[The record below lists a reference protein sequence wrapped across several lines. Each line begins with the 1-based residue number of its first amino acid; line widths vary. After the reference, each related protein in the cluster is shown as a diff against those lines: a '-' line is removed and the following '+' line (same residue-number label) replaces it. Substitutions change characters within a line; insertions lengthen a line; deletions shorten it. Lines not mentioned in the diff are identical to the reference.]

1 MGIIITVANQK
12 GGVGKTTTAIN
23 MSAALAEKGKKILLV
38 DIDSQGNTTSGL
50 GVEKNELENTTYEL
64 MLGEA
69 EVENCLIH
77 TEYKDLD
84 ILPSNVDMAAAEIE
98 LLDEEDRE
106 FKLRHILRPLKKQ
119 YDFIIV
125 DCPPSLNI
133 LTVNAMT
140 AADSILVPIQCEY
153 YALEGLSQLLY
164 TIELVKERL
173 NPGLTIEG
181 ILFTMYDS
189 RVRLSGQVVQNVK
202 ANLKERIF
210 KTMIPRNVRLA
221 EAPSHGKPVSLYAR
235 FSSGTRAYRN
245 FAKELIALH
254 ANDPKEADEEEVAS
268 KDVYTDDILGLEE
281 NTETKTEAENKD
293 KEGIEAEA
301 GKDNSKESA
310 GDDEIKEAD
319 TSEAGKESEEDDKS
333 DETDN
338 KSEESGDKIEE
349 ADNKSEESDDKS
361 EEPGDKIEKTNE
373 NSDQGE
379 NGNEKNDDAEGS
391 KGSDGEPSD
400 LKEEVKSETDADTE
414 SEKSENEASSG
425 SDDMSSSDNTP
436 ETSDAEET
444 EAADEELQKNL
455 EAKEILKETVEAE
468 NEKETSVK
476 SKTKKKNK
484 DKK

>member
-202 ANLKERIF
+202 ANLKERMF

-254 ANDPKEADEEEVAS
+254 ANDPKEADEEEVSS

-281 NTETKTEAENKD
+281 KTETKTEAENKD
-293 KEGIEAEA
+293 KEGVEAEA

-310 GDDEIKEAD
+310 GDDEIKEVD

-361 EEPGDKIEKTNE
+361 EESDDKSEESDDKSEESDDKSEEPGDKIEKTDE
-373 NSDQGE
+373 NSNQGE

-414 SEKSENEASSG
+414 SEKSEN
-425 SDDMSSSDNTP
+425 
-436 ETSDAEET
+436 
-444 EAADEELQKNL
+444 
-455 EAKEILKETVEAE
+455 
-468 NEKETSVK
+468 
-476 SKTKKKNK
+476 K

>member
-254 ANDPKEADEEEVAS
+254 ANDPKEADEEEVFS

-293 KEGIEAEA
+293 KEGVEAET

-310 GDDEIKEAD
+310 GDDEIKEVD

-361 EEPGDKIEKTNE
+361 EESDDKSEEPGDKAEEAGNKSEEPGDKIEKTDE
-373 NSDQGE
+373 NSNQGE

-414 SEKSENEASSG
+414 SEKSEN
-425 SDDMSSSDNTP
+425 
-436 ETSDAEET
+436 
-444 EAADEELQKNL
+444 
-455 EAKEILKETVEAE
+455 
-468 NEKETSVK
+468 
-476 SKTKKKNK
+476 K

>member
-202 ANLKERIF
+202 ANLKERMF

-254 ANDPKEADEEEVAS
+254 ANDPKEADEEEVSS

-281 NTETKTEAENKD
+281 KTETKTEAENKD
-293 KEGIEAEA
+293 KEGVEAEA

-310 GDDEIKEAD
+310 GDDEIKEVD

-361 EEPGDKIEKTNE
+361 EESDDKSEESDDKSEEPGDKAEEAGNKSEEPGDKIEKTDE
-373 NSDQGE
+373 NSNQGE

-414 SEKSENEASSG
+414 SEKSEN
-425 SDDMSSSDNTP
+425 
-436 ETSDAEET
+436 
-444 EAADEELQKNL
+444 
-455 EAKEILKETVEAE
+455 
-468 NEKETSVK
+468 
-476 SKTKKKNK
+476 K

>member
-202 ANLKERIF
+202 ANLKERMF

-254 ANDPKEADEEEVAS
+254 ANDPKEADEEEVSS

-293 KEGIEAEA
+293 KEGVEAEA

-310 GDDEIKEAD
+310 GDDEIKEVD

-361 EEPGDKIEKTNE
+361 EESDDKSEESDDKSEEPGDKAEEAGNKSEEPGDKIEKTDE
-373 NSDQGE
+373 NSNQGE

-414 SEKSENEASSG
+414 SEKSEN
-425 SDDMSSSDNTP
+425 
-436 ETSDAEET
+436 
-444 EAADEELQKNL
+444 
-455 EAKEILKETVEAE
+455 
-468 NEKETSVK
+468 
-476 SKTKKKNK
+476 K

>member
-254 ANDPKEADEEEVAS
+254 ANDPKEADEEEVFS
-268 KDVYTDDILGLEE
+268 KDVHTDDILGLEE
-281 NTETKTEAENKD
+281 NTETKTEAANKD

-361 EEPGDKIEKTNE
+361 EEPGDKAEEAGNKSEEPGDKIEKTNE

-414 SEKSENEASSG
+414 SEKSEN
-425 SDDMSSSDNTP
+425 
-436 ETSDAEET
+436 
-444 EAADEELQKNL
+444 
-455 EAKEILKETVEAE
+455 
-468 NEKETSVK
+468 
-476 SKTKKKNK
+476 K

>member
-50 GVEKNELENTTYEL
+50 GVEKNELESTTYEL

-181 ILFTMYDS
+181 VLFTMYDS

-254 ANDPKEADEEEVAS
+254 ANDPKEADEEEVSS

-281 NTETKTEAENKD
+281 NTETKTEEENKD
-293 KEGIEAEA
+293 KAGVEAEA
-301 GKDNSKESA
+301 GKDDSKESA

-319 TSEAGKESEEDDKS
+319 TSEAGKESDEDDRS

-338 KSEESGDKIEE
+338 KSEESGAKIEE
-349 ADNKSEESDDKS
+349 ADDKSETDNKSEESDDKPEEPGDKTEEVENKS
-361 EEPGDKIEKTNE
+361 EEAGDKIEKTDE

-379 NGNEKNDDAEGS
+379 NGNENGNENEKNDDAEGS

-400 LKEEVKSETDADTE
+400 IKEDVKSETDADTE
-414 SEKSENEASSG
+414 SEKSE
-425 SDDMSSSDNTP
+425 
-436 ETSDAEET
+436 
-444 EAADEELQKNL
+444 
-455 EAKEILKETVEAE
+455 
-468 NEKETSVK
+468 KETSAK
-476 SKTKKKNK
+476 SKSKKKNK

>member
-254 ANDPKEADEEEVAS
+254 ANDPKEADEEEVFS

-281 NTETKTEAENKD
+281 NTKTKTEAENKD
-293 KEGIEAEA
+293 KEGVEAET

-310 GDDEIKEAD
+310 GDDEIKEVD

-361 EEPGDKIEKTNE
+361 EESDDKSEEPDDKAEEAGNKSEELGDKIEKTDE
-373 NSDQGE
+373 NSNQGE

-414 SEKSENEASSG
+414 SEKSEN
-425 SDDMSSSDNTP
+425 
-436 ETSDAEET
+436 
-444 EAADEELQKNL
+444 
-455 EAKEILKETVEAE
+455 
-468 NEKETSVK
+468 
-476 SKTKKKNK
+476 K

>member
-50 GVEKNELENTTYEL
+50 GIEKNELECTTYEL
-64 MLGEA
+64 MLGEKDT
-69 EVENCLIH
+69 ESSLIH
-77 TEYKDLD
+77 TEFKNLD

-98 LLDEEDRE
+98 LLDEDDRE
-106 FKLRHILRPLKKQ
+106 FKLRHILRPLKKD

-140 AADSILVPIQCEY
+140 AADSVLVPIQCEY

-173 NPGLTIEG
+173 NPELKIEG

-202 ANLKERIF
+202 ANLKEKIF
-210 KTMIPRNVRLA
+210 KTVIPRNVRLA

-245 FAKELIALH
+245 LAKELLNLH
-254 ANDPKEADEEEVAS
+254 ANDVEEKEEEEVAA

-281 NTETKTEAENKD
+281 NTGDAAETSENEKEANNKD
-293 KEGIEAEA
+293 EKDTGEKEESKETNGVIQKEG
-301 GKDNSKESA
+301 
-310 GDDEIKEAD
+310 EAD
-319 TSEAGKESEEDDKS
+319 GEESTEKDAASEEETNSEDKA
-333 DETDN
+333 E
-338 KSEESGDKIEE
+338 
-349 ADNKSEESDDKS
+349 
-361 EEPGDKIEKTNE
+361 DKIEKSE
-373 NSDQGE
+373 NDNLEEEMESVT
-379 NGNEKNDDAEGS
+379 
-391 KGSDGEPSD
+391 EP
-400 LKEEVKSETDADTE
+400 EEVKDSESEEKTDTE
-414 SEKSENEASSG
+414 EQKESENGIKEEQRPKSPENEEKEPEKSTNLNEEKAKKEF
-425 SDDMSSSDNTP
+425 DNKKEQAQKSSSKP
-436 ETSDAEET
+436 
-444 EAADEELQKNL
+444 KG
-455 EAKEILKETVEAE
+455 
-468 NEKETSVK
+468 
-476 SKTKKKNK
+476 KKNK
-484 DKK
+484 K

>member
-254 ANDPKEADEEEVAS
+254 ANDPKEADEEEVFS

-293 KEGIEAEA
+293 KEGVEAEA
-301 GKDNSKESA
+301 EKDNSKESA
-310 GDDEIKEAD
+310 GDDEIKEVD

-361 EEPGDKIEKTNE
+361 EEPGDKAEEAGNKSEEPGDKIKKTDE
-373 NSDQGE
+373 NSNQGE
-379 NGNEKNDDAEGS
+379 NGNEKNDDGEGS
-391 KGSDGEPSD
+391 KGIDGEPSD
-400 LKEEVKSETDADTE
+400 LKEEVKSETDAVTE
-414 SEKSENEASSG
+414 SEKSEN
-425 SDDMSSSDNTP
+425 
-436 ETSDAEET
+436 
-444 EAADEELQKNL
+444 
-455 EAKEILKETVEAE
+455 
-468 NEKETSVK
+468 
-476 SKTKKKNK
+476 K